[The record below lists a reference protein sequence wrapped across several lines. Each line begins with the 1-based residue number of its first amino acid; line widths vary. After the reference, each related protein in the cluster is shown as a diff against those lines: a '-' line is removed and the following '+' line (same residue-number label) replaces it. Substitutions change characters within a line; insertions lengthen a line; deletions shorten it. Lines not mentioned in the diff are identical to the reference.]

1 VSTTT
6 SWAVVPT
13 FTRIRGNDMRTRL
26 VAVPAAFAAAA
37 LLLTGCV
44 DNSSTGGTDS
54 TPAPEASIA
63 VDDAAVALLPD
74 DVAESGALIVGID
87 PTYPPNEFKDAD
99 GNPTGWGAEL
109 AEAVAA
115 KLGLEVEF
123 SVAKFDNIIPSVKG
137 GKADIGVSSFTDT
150 VEREEQVDFVN
161 YYEAGI
167 MWASAKGNEV
177 DPDNACGLK
186 VAVQATTYEDTDEVP
201 AKSDAC
207 VAAGKDP
214 IEKVPFDTQDAA
226 TNAVALG
233 QADALSA
240 DSPVTLYAIQQTG
253 DKLQAAGESF
263 DVAPYGI
270 AVGKDRGLT
279 EAIQAALQSLVD
291 DGTYGD
297 ILDEWGVADG
307 GIEEITI
314 NAAGQG

>member
-1 VSTTT
+1 
-6 SWAVVPT
+6 
-13 FTRIRGNDMRTRL
+13 MRNRL
-26 VAVPAAFAAAA
+26 VAVPAVLAAAA
-37 LLLTGCV
+37 LMLTGCV
-44 DNSSTGGTDS
+44 DNSSPNPGADS
-54 TPAPEASIA
+54 GSAPAVS
-63 VDDAAVALLPD
+63 VDEAAVALLPD
-74 DVAESGALIVGID
+74 DVKDSGKLIVGID

-99 GNPTGWGAEL
+99 GNPIGWGAEI
-109 AEAVAA
+109 AAAVAA
-115 KLGLEVEF
+115 KLGLEVE
-123 SVAKFDNIIPSVKG
+123 VAKFDNIIPSVAG
-137 GKADIGVSSFTDT
+137 GKSDIGVSSFTDT
-150 VEREEQVDFVN
+150 VEREKQVDFVN

-167 MWASAKGNEV
+167 MWASAAGNDV

-201 AKSDAC
+201 AKSEAC
-207 VAAGKDP
+207 VAAGKPP

-240 DSPVTLYAIQQTG
+240 DSPVTLYAISQTDG
-253 DKLQAAGESF
+253 KLQPAGESF

-270 AVGKDRGLT
+270 VVGKDRGLT
-279 EAIQAALQSLVD
+279 EAIQAAMQALVD

-314 NAAGQG
+314 NAASNG